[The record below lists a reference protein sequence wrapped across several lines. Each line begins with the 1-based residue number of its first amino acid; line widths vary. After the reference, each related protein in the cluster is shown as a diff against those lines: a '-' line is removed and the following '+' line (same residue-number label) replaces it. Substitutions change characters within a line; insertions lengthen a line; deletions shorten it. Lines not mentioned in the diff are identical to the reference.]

1 MDPRDLERLDRA
13 IERLTARQPVPVFE
27 EDDLEELMA
36 LAGRLHRE
44 LPDDLPDPMFRESL
58 REQLID
64 PRPRPVPSPP
74 RRATRRNPLL
84 IAGTAIVA
92 TVVIVVAASAMLS
105 NQFGSAGGAASDDPV
120 ESEQIASSTRVAAV
134 ATATATVGSV
144 AVVSTRETELASPTP
159 DPVTIPPLDAA
170 HVEFGATGSS
180 HVLQAA
186 NDGEV
191 TYSLA
196 SSMPDAP
203 PSATVYRFA
212 VPEVDALSMMNQLTD
227 ALNLDGEMTTHS
239 VRGKTVF
246 SFTSTNGTTFTWMPE
261 SGAFACKLSGE
272 ARVRGEPEEIVA
284 ATYQWLRT
292 SGFPVRDGSVAPVI
306 QHLEGG
312 AMRVDF
318 PVETAPP
325 MTVGH
330 PLSVSVI
337 IDHRGVIKTVSGY
350 WIQLIDTLDIDL
362 LSAEDAWAAL
372 ADGKGYWSSTS
383 PIELSGKF
391 EVESFQVTY
400 VLTVDDNN
408 ELVLQPVYRATGK
421 FEDYRGE
428 VVEGVSIMVQAVTQ
442 PELQH
447 LETAQ

>member
-1 MDPRDLERLDRA
+1 MSEAPIDPRDLERLDRA

-27 EDDLEELMA
+27 DDDLADLME
-36 LAGRLHRE
+36 LAGRLHHE
-44 LPDDLPDPMFRESL
+44 LPDDLPDPVFREAL

-64 PRPRPVPSPP
+64 PRPRPVASPP
-74 RRATRRNPLL
+74 RRAERRNPLF
-84 IAGTAIVA
+84 IAGTAVVA
-92 TVVIVVAASAMLS
+92 TLVIVVAASVILT
-105 NQFGSAGGAASDDPV
+105 NQFGSTGEAGDGTM
-120 ESEQIASSTRVAAV
+120 ESEQIASNTRVAAV

-144 AVVSTRETELASPTP
+144 AVASNRESEPASPTP

-170 HVEFGATGSS
+170 HVEFGANGSS
-180 HVLQAA
+180 RVLQAA

-191 TYSLA
+191 TYSMV
-196 SSMPDAP
+196 SGMPEAP
-203 PSATVYRFA
+203 SSATVYRFS
-212 VPEVDALSMMNQLTD
+212 VPEVDALSLMNQLTD
-227 ALNLDGEMTTHS
+227 ALNLDGEMTTRS
-239 VRGKTVF
+239 VRGETVF

-261 SGAFACKLSGE
+261 SGAFACNLSGE
-272 ARVRGEPEEIVA
+272 ARVRGEPEEMVA
-284 ATYQWLRT
+284 ATYQWLRS

-306 QHLEGG
+306 QQLEGG

-330 PLSVSVI
+330 PLSVSVM

-362 LSAEDAWAAL
+362 LSAEDAWKAL
-372 ADGKGYWSSTS
+372 ADGKGYWSSAS

-400 VLTVDDNN
+400 VLTVDDDN
-408 ELVLQPVYRATGK
+408 ELVLQPVYRATGQ
-421 FEDYRGE
+421 FQDYRGE

-442 PELQH
+442 P
-447 LETAQ
+447 AQ